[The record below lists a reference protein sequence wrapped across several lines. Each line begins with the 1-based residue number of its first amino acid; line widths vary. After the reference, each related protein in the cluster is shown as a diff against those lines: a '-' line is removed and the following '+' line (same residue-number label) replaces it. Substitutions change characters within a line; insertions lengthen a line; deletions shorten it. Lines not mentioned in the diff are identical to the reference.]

1 MLFCMNIGNIK
12 SLSILNVMVAFF
24 FMTTPLESVSLFEE
38 FSMAKLSS
46 LFVLVVWAY
55 KGFPLRRSVLICSFV
70 GVLLLSV
77 FSVIWSIDK
86 EHSLISIVTFLLPC
100 VLLTEAILSS
110 IRKKEDIEFY
120 LFAYVVGCMIIS
132 ISCIANRD
140 AIIENA
146 IMESELRLTSF
157 GQNQNVLAF
166 LLTMGL
172 VIVLSALKKSGSV
185 GVRIVQWTL
194 IVLFSFVLIST
205 GSRMGMGLLCMVL
218 FLFLISSKT
227 KGQALLM
234 LLFLVSFVF
243 FLIPLIPSEVYT
255 RFFESDMLIKSGD
268 FSGRGGIWERSWS
281 AFTMENPFLGVGYG
295 NFTTLMGLYYSL
307 PKASHNTYLTYIV
320 EFGFAFF
327 WVAFIPMILIA
338 KYIWSMFRRRK
349 DLYVFSYVLP
359 LFITM
364 FVLETAKNRW
374 IFIIGTVVYAWYK
387 LDCNEKTVHEDSRS
401 DS

>member
-1 MLFCMNIGNIK
+1 MNVGKIK
-12 SLSILNVMVAFF
+12 SLSILNIMVAFF
-24 FMTTPLESVSLFEE
+24 FMTTPLESVSLFEK

-55 KGFPLRRSVLICSFV
+55 KGFPMRRSSLVYSFV

-77 FSVIWSIDK
+77 ISVLWSIDK
-86 EHSLISIVTFLLPC
+86 EHTLISIATFLLPC

-110 IRKKEDIEFY
+110 IRKKEDITLY
-120 LFAYVVGCMIIS
+120 LFAYVVGCLIIS

-140 AIIENA
+140 TIIENA
-146 IMESELRLTSF
+146 ILENELRLTSF

-172 VIVLSALKKSGSV
+172 VIVLSALKKHGSI
-185 GVRIVQWTL
+185 GVRIIQWSL
-194 IVLFSFVLIST
+194 LVLFSFVSIST
-205 GSRMGMGLLCMVL
+205 GSRMGMGLLCFVIL
-218 FLFLISSKT
+218 LFLISSKT
-227 KGQALLM
+227 KGQVFLM

-243 FLIPLIPSEVYT
+243 FMIPLIPSEVYN
-255 RFFESDMLIKSGD
+255 RFFETDMLIKSGD
-268 FSGRGGIWERSWS
+268 FSGRGGIWEKSWS
-281 AFTMENPFLGVGYG
+281 AFTMETPFLGVGYS
-295 NFTTLMGLYYSL
+295 NFITLMGLYYSA
-307 PKASHNTYLTYIV
+307 PEASHNTYLTYIV

-327 WVAFIPMILIA
+327 WVPFIPVILIA
-338 KYIWSMFRRRK
+338 KYIWSIFRKVK

-359 LFITM
+359 LFIAM

-374 IFIIGTVVYAWYK
+374 IFIIGTLVYAWYK
-387 LDCNEKTVHEDSRS
+387 LECNKKSENEDCRS